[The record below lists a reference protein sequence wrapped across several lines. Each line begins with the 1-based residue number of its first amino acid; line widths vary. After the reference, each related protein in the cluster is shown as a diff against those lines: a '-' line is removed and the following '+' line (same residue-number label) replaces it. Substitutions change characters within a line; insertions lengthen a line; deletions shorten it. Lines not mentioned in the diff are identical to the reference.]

1 MTTKSVQA
9 IQTKTEAQAP
19 DWAALAMERETP
31 CISVYFPLG
40 PSGATAKPDFAEL
53 KRLLQASQ
61 ASFEGAPITA
71 AEAEQMLRSQWHR
84 VLESQPV
91 EGGGAAAG
99 LVLFLSGAFFAC
111 YQLPASFPARVVVG
125 REFHIRPLLHLV
137 SADDQFFVLAAS
149 QKHVRFFRCSR
160 YGIHGMTLERIPE
173 ILRQDLETHSM
184 EKQIQF
190 HSGTP
195 SLPGKKGVVFYGS
208 EPDPKER
215 ILHFFRDID
224 QKVKG
229 SLKGQHAPLVVA
241 AVDYLFPI
249 YKTANTYPH
258 LLDASVAGNPDLTT
272 PEALHAAAWKIVEKH
287 LEEAKDRAFEVYKD
301 HVNTER
307 TSSSLRKVLPAAQE
321 GRVRFLFVP
330 EEAEQWG
337 SLVPPE
343 TVHVHSN
350 RGTGDQELLNLAA
363 VLTIRGG
370 GQVYVVAQNQLPEGA
385 ELAAAFRY

>member
-1 MTTKSVQA
+1 MTAKTTPA
-9 IQTKTEAQAP
+9 IQTNAEVQAP
-19 DWAALAMERETP
+19 DWAALAAERETP
-31 CISVYFPLG
+31 CISVYLPLG
-40 PSGATAKPDFAEL
+40 SGAAAAKPEFAQIR
-53 KRLLQASQ
+53 RLLQTSQ
-61 ASFEGAPITA
+61 ASFEGAPVTA
-71 AEAEQMLRSQWHR
+71 AEAEVLLSSQWHR

-91 EGGGAAAG
+91 HGGGAAG
-99 LVLFLSGAFFAC
+99 LVLFLSGGFFAC
-111 YQLPASFPARVVVG
+111 YQLPASFPARVVIG
-125 REFHIRPLLHLV
+125 REFYIRPLLHLV
-137 SADDQFFVLAAS
+137 SADDQFLILAAS

-160 YGIHGMTLERIPE
+160 YGIHGLTLERIPE
-173 ILRQDLETHSM
+173 LLRQDLETHSI

-208 EPDPKER
+208 EPDPKDR
-215 ILHFFRDID
+215 ILRFFRDID

-258 LLDASVAGNPDLTT
+258 LLETSIGGNPDLTT
-272 PEALHAAAWKIVEKH
+272 PEALHAAAWKVVEKH
-287 LEEAKDRAFEVYKD
+287 LEEAKDRSFGVYKD
-301 HVNTER
+301 HINTDS
-307 TSSSLRKVLPAAQE
+307 TSSSLRKVLPSAQE

-330 EEAEQWG
+330 EETEHWG

-343 TVHVHSN
+343 TVHVHGKREN
-350 RGTGDQELLNLAA
+350 GDAELLNLAS

-370 GQVYVVAQNQLPEGA
+370 GQVYIVAQNQLPEGA